1 MGMLLYVPKRAQG
14 SRMSYDLL
22 QSKLP
27 EVIKRSIVCIS
38 IIVNIFHLKEEF
50 LYLQAY
56 TSENLQCIGQQ
67 FENTQLLCLAFLT
80 GLHIVVVTHQRLWN
94 VGETRFTDIFKALVI
109 LSLYTSLSV
118 FLSMQE
124 DCGFVAGLH
133 EAETF
138 HKALKCI
145 QQII

>member
-27 EVIKRSIVCIS
+27 EVTKRSIVCIS

-80 GLHIVVVTHQRLWN
+80 GLHIVGCNTPVSVECWRDQIHRYFQSPGHLFTLYFPISAFIHARGLWICSW
-94 VGETRFTDIFKALVI
+94 TA
-109 LSLYTSLSV
+109 
-118 FLSMQE
+118 
-124 DCGFVAGLH
+124 
-133 EAETF
+133 
-138 HKALKCI
+138 
-145 QQII
+145 